1 MIFILL
7 LRQLRPKYLIW
18 VFSNYNK
25 KYIKQITEVMT
36 DN

>member
-18 VFSNYNK
+18 VFNNYNEK
-25 KYIKQITEVMT
+25 QIKQII
-36 DN
+36 